1 MRPVLRVS
9 CEDMMAQPEKRE
21 NSVLFSLR
29 ELRGIEESRVQ
40 EEESAAKEA
49 EQSRGRARL
58 EAERRIKDEEAAKV
72 RAAEEAA
79 RHEREMQEM
88 RLREEQ
94 MRIQEAEARAR
105 AEHQAQLE
113 SHRMHQEL
121 EIRRVEASKKRP
133 TWLVI
138 TVGLAVV
145 AAAVMVF
152 WAISSRDAADK
163 ADRDARAAQIEKE
176 KAEDAKKKAEEAQRA
191 LEVEVEGFRTRL
203 ADLGKQMD
211 DANRDLLAAN
221 SQADRDKI
229 AARQGE
235 IRRQQAAVQAEI
247 DRRRAKV
254 KPKCPPDQPL
264 C

>member
-1 MRPVLRVS
+1 
-9 CEDMMAQPEKRE
+9 MAQPEKRE

-29 ELRGIEESRVQ
+29 ELRTIEESRVK
-40 EEESAAKEA
+40 EEEDAAQAA
-49 EQSRGRARL
+49 EQARIRARL
-58 EAERRIKDEEAAKV
+58 DAERRAKEEEDAKV

-79 RHEREMQEM
+79 RHEREMADK

-105 AEHQAQLE
+105 AEHQANLE
-113 SHRMHQEL
+113 ASRLAHEM
-121 EIRRVEASKKRP
+121 EIRKVEASKKRP

-138 TVGLAVV
+138 TVGVAVV
-145 AAAVMVF
+145 AAAI
-152 WAISSRDAADK
+152 AIFVTIQKINEREK
-163 ADRDARAAQIEKE
+163 ADRDRRAAQVEKD
-176 KAEDAKKKAEEAQRA
+176 KADAARKAAEEAQRL

-211 DANRDLLAAN
+211 QANADLAAAN
-221 SQADRDKI
+221 TQADRDRA
-229 AARQGE
+229 AARQAE
-235 IRRQQAAVQAEI
+235 IRRQQAAIQAEI
-247 DRRRAKV
+247 DKRRSKV